1 MGCGKSKLA
10 VATEKHIAKTK
21 SKESSEVSTQKEN
34 VETIPDKVI
43 NDTNVA
49 VEKEKDEGEK
59 ESKNVDSKDNVQE
72 SEGTKEETLGGV
84 IEETKNENN
93 DNVDSKGGDDEKDAN
108 ELMRLRRKRDRSKKQ
123 RLILMR
129 LRRKKDRL
137 KNQRQRQR
145 MDEPMKDDVE
155 GEKEPEL
162 AAVEPEAPT
171 TTNEEEKTPEAPEG
185 PTTTTTDAEEEKTS
199 EAN

>member
-10 VATEKHIAKTK
+10 VATENTIAKTK

-108 ELMRLRRKRDRSKKQ
+108 EVEEEKGSVEEAKIDSNAAEEEKGSIEEPKTETE
-123 RLILMR
+123 
-129 LRRKKDRL
+129 D
-137 KNQRQRQR
+137 
-145 MDEPMKDDVE
+145 DFAEPMKDDVE